1 MESQTTA
8 PILRTRIYVDGYNF
22 YYGCLKGTAY
32 KWLDLMV
39 LFERHVLPSIY
50 TTHNGQAAQSA
61 LTPLA
66 IKYFT
71 ARIIE
76 KAARATDSVSSQARY
91 HSALKKLYPQRI
103 EIVEGYYSLVE
114 ARAKI
119 VDAEQP
125 DKWPRECQEI
135 LVWRLEEKKSD
146 VNLALQAY
154 HDALTGQ
161 VDQVVVVTN
170 DTDISPA
177 LKMIRDNTSVRV
189 GLIVPTRKDVRIP
202 NTELEELAHWVR
214 SHITEEE
221 LAASQMPRVIT
232 GRTPTIKPD
241 SWFPIKPE
249 ILEQVL
255 ALASPVRGG
264 RGPAF
269 KWLEEPNSYL
279 GDEIPLKL
287 IETEAGAE
295 RVLGYMRQYIAQ
307 LAGLTSQDGS
317 ND

>member
-1 MESQTTA
+1 MKRAPTA

-22 YYGCLKGTAY
+22 YYGCLKGTPY

-50 TTHNGQAAQSA
+50 TTHNGLAAQSV
-61 LTPLA
+61 LTPPA

-71 ARIIE
+71 ARILD
-76 KAARATDSVSSQARY
+76 KAARAADSVSSQARY
-91 HSALKKLYPQRI
+91 HSALQKLYPQQI
-103 EIVEGYYSLVE
+103 QIVEGYYSLVE

-125 DKWPRECQEI
+125 DRWPRECQEI
-135 LVWRLEEKKSD
+135 LVWKLEEKKSD

-177 LKMIRDNTSVRV
+177 LKMIRDNTSARV
-189 GLIVPTRKDVRIP
+189 GLVVPTRKNERTP
-202 NTELEELAHWVR
+202 NTELDELAHWVR

-221 LAASQMPRVIT
+221 LAASQMPRVIP
-232 GRTPTIKPD
+232 GRTATVKPD

-249 ILEQVL
+249 ILEAVL
-255 ALASPVRGG
+255 GLATEVRGG
-264 RGPAF
+264 RGRAF
-269 KWLEEPNSYL
+269 KWLEESNTYFEN
-279 GDEIPLKL
+279 DVPLKL
-287 IETEAGAE
+287 IETEEGAE
-295 RVLGYMRQYIAQ
+295 RVLAYMRAYIAQ
-307 LAGLTSQDGS
+307 MRGQNAAKDANG
-317 ND
+317 